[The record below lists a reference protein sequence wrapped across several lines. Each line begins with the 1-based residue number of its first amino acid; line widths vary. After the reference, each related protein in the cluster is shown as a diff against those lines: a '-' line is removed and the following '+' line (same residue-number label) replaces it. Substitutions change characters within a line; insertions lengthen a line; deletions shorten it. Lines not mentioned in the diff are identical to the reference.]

1 MTGILFRL
9 VTVFVITVIAFGPST
24 VLGNGRVVS
33 FESKVTGPYEI
44 AFGTIPGTPSVGNLH
59 ITISLTEIASDTLI
73 TGATVTVSGMPP
85 PESGSE
91 KIDPIHA
98 TTNLQ
103 DPTFYDVNTVVDQE
117 GIWTFTTTVQSIG
130 KQYTAD
136 FEVTVK
142 NASPIAG
149 LVTLMTLIAFLV
161 VLGLAI
167 RASLGRHGT
176 ARKK

>member
-1 MTGILFRL
+1 MTRILFRL
-9 VTVFVITVIAFGPST
+9 VAVFVITVISFGPNIA
-24 VLGNGRVVS
+24 LGNGRVVS

-44 AFGTIPGTPSVGNLH
+44 AFGTIPGNPSVGNLH
-59 ITISLTEIASDTLI
+59 ITISITEVASNTLV

-85 PESGSE
+85 PEFESDKVG
-91 KIDPIHA
+91 PIYA
-98 TTNLQ
+98 ITNLN

-117 GIWTFTTTVQSIG
+117 GIWTFTTTVKNIG

-149 LVTLMTLIAFLV
+149 IVTLMTLTAFLV

-167 RASLGRHGT
+167 RASLGRKGT
-176 ARKK
+176 VRKK